1 MQALH
6 IWPFFAKNFRQIH
19 GKNTNV
25 WGGVKPVGP
34 NSQLLPK
41 IWFWSSPQPDRK
53 KSFFDDFP
61 YPPLAA
67 PLPLPLG
74 APLPPL
80 PLPFGPLLALMI
92 SSKPMSILSAI
103 LLIDLWFWNCKRFNR
118 KHIWTIAH
126 VSRLHEIAFHWN
138 VCPAVLL
145 CSLLVRFLKQNE

>member
-1 MQALH
+1 MAYD
-6 IWPFFAKNFRQIH
+6 PF
-19 GKNTNV
+19 
-25 WGGVKPVGP
+25 
-34 NSQLLPK
+34 LPK
-41 IWFWSSPQPDRK
+41 ISDKFTEKIPTFGEGSSRLGQIHNFYQKFDSGAPLSLTVK

-92 SSKPMSILSAI
+92 SSRPMSILSAI